1 MMLLNVL
8 RDIFVLII
16 NCNFGIW
23 NSDRFLLALK
33 KKPTKTMVKSILK
46 NGFAKVKGLTSK
58 NGSKFDAILKYTK
71 KDNGYFAWDMEF
83 EKEE

>member
-1 MMLLNVL
+1 
-8 RDIFVLII
+8 
-16 NCNFGIW
+16 
-23 NSDRFLLALK
+23 
-33 KKPTKTMVKSILK
+33 MVKSILK